1 MRRVLGLAAIVTLAA
16 LVVAQQH
23 DPAQHAAHQRDLN
36 ARGEQ
41 AMGFSQAVTTHHFI
55 LLSGGGYIQATAN
68 KKDDNKSV
76 EGIRTHL
83 FDIKK
88 KFAAG
93 DFSAPE
99 LTHAQVLPGT
109 PKMQELRSDIAYSVE
124 LIEGGGRLKMT
135 TRSKEGIAAIH
146 EFLKFQIEEHATGD
160 PTEVQKK

>member
-1 MRRVLGLAAIVTLAA
+1 MRKVVVFAPFVALAA

-23 DPAQHAAHQRDLN
+23 DPAQHAAHQQDVN
-36 ARGEQ
+36 ARGEK
-41 AMGFSQAVTTHHFI
+41 AMGFSQAATTHHFI
-55 LLSGGGYIQATAN
+55 LLPGGGFIQAVAN

-76 EGIRTHL
+76 EQIRTHL

-99 LTHAQVLPGT
+99 FTHAQVPPGT
-109 PKMQELRSDIAYSVE
+109 PKMRELRSDIAYSVE